1 MDNLPNRTALVL
13 GASGLVGSI
22 LTRMLLD
29 SEAYSQ
35 VTILVRHPMDLTH
48 PKLNQEVINFDQPDA
63 GKVRG
68 DDVFCCL
75 GTTIKVAGSKEA
87 FYKVDATYPY
97 ELAKVA
103 RTNGASQFLLV
114 TAMGADARS
123 IIFYNRVKG
132 EVEDKIALLN
142 YDSYSIFRPSLLLGN
157 RKEVRPGEKMA
168 QSFSG
173 ILSGL
178 MVGPLKKYKPI
189 EARKVAAAMQK
200 VALRRYKGQ
209 YVFESDQLQEY

>member
-1 MDNLPNRTALVL
+1 MDNFPNKTALVL
-13 GASGLVGSI
+13 GASGLIGSI
-22 LTRMLLD
+22 LTQMLLD
-29 SEAYSQ
+29 SEAYRQ
-35 VTILVRHPMDLTH
+35 VTILVRRPVDLAH
-48 PKLNQEVINFDQPDA
+48 PKLNQEVINFDRPDA

-97 ELAKVA
+97 ELAKLA
-103 RTNGASQFLLV
+103 RANGASQFLLV

-123 IIFYNRVKG
+123 ILFYNRVKG
-132 EVEDKIALLN
+132 EVEEKIAHLN
-142 YDSYSIFRPSLLLGN
+142 YDSYSIFRPSLLLGD
-157 RKEVRPGEKMA
+157 RKEVRPAEKMA
-168 QSFSG
+168 QNFSG
-173 ILSGL
+173 ILSAL

-189 EARKVAAAMQK
+189 EARKVAAAMRK
-200 VALRRYKGQ
+200 VALHRRKGR

>member
-13 GASGLVGSI
+13 GASGLIGSI

-29 SEAYSQ
+29 TEAYSR
-35 VTILVRHPMDLTH
+35 VTILVRRPIDLTH
-48 PKLNQEVINFDQPDA
+48 PKLTQEVINFEQPDA
-63 GKVRG
+63 GKVKG

-97 ELAKVA
+97 ELAKLA

-114 TAMGADARS
+114 TAMGADAKAF
-123 IIFYNRVKG
+123 IFYNRVKG
-132 EVEDKIALLN
+132 EVEEKIATLN
-142 YDSYSIFRPSLLLGN
+142 YDSYSVFRPSLLLGD
-157 RKEVRPGEKMA
+157 RKEVRPAEKMA

-173 ILSGL
+173 ILSAL
-178 MVGPLKKYKPI
+178 MVGPLKKYKPV

-200 VALRRYKGQ
+200 VALRRLKGR
-209 YVFESDQLQEY
+209 YVFESNQLQEY

>member
-1 MDNLPNRTALVL
+1 MDHLPNKTALVL
-13 GASGLVGSI
+13 GASGLIGSI

-29 SEAYSQ
+29 SETYHR
-35 VTILVRHPMDLTH
+35 VTILVRRPLDLTH
-48 PKLNQEVINFDQPDA
+48 PRLNQEVINFDQPDA

-97 ELAKVA
+97 ELAKLA
-103 RTNGASQFLLV
+103 RANGASQFLLV
-114 TAMGADARS
+114 TAMGADPKAF
-123 IIFYNRVKG
+123 IFYNRVKG
-132 EVEDKIALLN
+132 EVEEKIATLN
-142 YDSYSIFRPSLLLGN
+142 HDSYSIFRPSLLLGD

-173 ILSGL
+173 IFSAL

-200 VALRRYKGQ
+200 VALRRLKGR
-209 YVFESDQLQEY
+209 YVFESNQLQEY